1 MGPNNVES
9 TREAYLDKVNNQM
22 PESVYTANCGVDPMV
37 SVLLNGSSAVDPS
50 NTRPVPRWSIC
61 GF

>member
-1 MGPNNVES
+1 ME
-9 TREAYLDKVNNQM
+9 TYDTYLDKVNNQM
-22 PESVYTANCGVDPMV
+22 PESVYTANYGADPMV

-50 NTRPVPRWSIC
+50 YTRKVPRWSIW